1 MPPIRLL
8 FALLI
13 TAVSVLNVTRS
24 VRQSLTIDEAMTFLS
39 FSSKPLGEM
48 FVYYDANNHVLFTL
62 LSRASFLALGDA
74 EWAIRLPAVVAGV
87 AFLVLLARVL
97 VRLLGENG
105 MAVAAW
111 VAVGSNPLLLDH
123 LVAGR
128 GYGLALALWMGALWV
143 LLDGGEAG
151 GWGRWAGAG
160 VLLGLALAAN
170 LNLLYAGVA
179 TGLTYAL
186 LRGRRGA
193 QAALVMAG
201 ATLLTAAPILYPAL
215 RHATRDNFYYGAES
229 WSHCVDQF
237 VWLAMMPV
245 HGDWNLGAMLAGQTR
260 LLPWLVGA
268 VALSGP
274 LLWRRR
280 QALLVALP
288 VVLALGLTEA
298 AHRWAGVRYP
308 LGRTALPLFVLTL
321 LAMAA
326 LATVPRVR
334 YGVVVVFVLLTGS
347 HLAASRWSY
356 FGEWPGDGESRELAR
371 VAAGQEGPMCATWT
385 LLPALEYYRL
395 RYRLPAPEMV
405 LNERGPGCVWFF
417 AARADRQW
425 PEENG
430 FVAVAA
436 GAQSKVKVYRNPGL

>member
-1 MPPIRLL
+1 M
-8 FALLI
+8 
-13 TAVSVLNVTRS
+13 TRS

-97 VRLLGENG
+97 VRLLGESG
-105 MAVAAW
+105 TAVAAW

-128 GYGLALALWMGALWV
+128 GYGMALALWMGALWV

-151 GWGRWAGAG
+151 GWRRWAGAG

-170 LNLLYAGVA
+170 LNLLFAGV
-179 TGLTYAL
+179 GLGVAYGVW
-186 LRGRRGA
+186 RGRDGGK
-193 QAALVMAG
+193 AAMGMA
-201 ATLLTAAPILYPAL
+201 ASALLTAGPILYPAL
-215 RHATRDNFYYGAES
+215 RHATRDNFYYGAER
-229 WSHCVDQF
+229 WAQTLDQF
-237 VWLAMMPV
+237 VWQTLMPV
-245 HGDWNLGAMLAGQTR
+245 HGEWDLVAALIWANRVAPWVVGLTALGIAG
-260 LLPWLVGA
+260 
-268 VALSGP
+268 
-274 LLWRRR
+274 LWRRR
-280 QALLVALP
+280 EALFVALP
-288 VVLALGLTEA
+288 MVLAFGLTEA
-298 AHRWAGVRYP
+298 AHLAAGLKYP
-308 LGRTALPLFVLTL
+308 LGRTALPLFVVTL

-334 YGVVVVFVLLTGS
+334 YGVVVVFVV
-347 HLAASRWSY
+347 LAACHGAAARWSY
-356 FGEWPGDGESRELAR
+356 FGEWPIDGESRVLAR

-405 LNERGPGCVWFF
+405 PNERGPGCAWFF
-417 AARADRQW
+417 AAPADRQW

-430 FVAVAA
+430 FVEVAA